1 MSDSVTWLAEGV
13 EGSDSRDRRR
23 HVRRAYVVTD
33 AAKDSVTVLAV
44 TGVPARGA
52 AHPSLAGCVVRERR
66 PRSLGNGFEWELD
79 VEYEFI
85 APTAEPPTPTTPTTP
100 KEVPT
105 DEPWEISQDYQ
116 EVETVATSLATAS
129 TPGGSLG
136 SAANPSV
143 NTAGEAFADPVTEP
157 VWCQVLTLEKNL
169 ASGSI
174 SPSTA
179 ESYQGSVNTASID
192 VAGVTVGVRCGWMRR
207 CVVQKRYYGDTP
219 TAYWRLRVEIVVYP
233 SAITTDIPVL
243 QVGYNQLVSTVLTPI
258 YGADGEP
265 LRVPS
270 LLDTNGAKTATPFW
284 KYYARSKR
292 VAWSG
297 LSLPNT
303 V

>member
-23 HVRRAYVVTD
+23 HVRRAYIVTD

-85 APTAEPPTPTTPTTP
+85 APTAEPPTPTNPTTP

-105 DEPWEISQDYQ
+105 DEPWEISQDYH
-116 EVETVATSLATAS
+116 EVEMVVASASYAT
-129 TPGGSLG
+129 TPGGSL
-136 SAANPSV
+136 SASANPSV
-143 NTAGEAFADPVTEP
+143 NPAGDTFSDPYTET

-174 SPSTA
+174 DPNTA
-179 ESYQGSVNTASID
+179 ESYQGSVNTAAID
-192 VAGVTVGVRCGWMRR
+192 VAGVPIGVRCGLMRR

-219 TAYWRLRVEIVVYP
+219 TPYWRLRVEIVVYP
-233 SAITTDIPVL
+233 SGITTDIPVL
-243 QVGYNQLVSTVLTPI
+243 QIGYRQLVVGVPVEIT
-258 YGADGEP
+258 GADGEP

-270 LLDTNGAKTATPFW
+270 KLDASGVVTATPYIRYFG
-284 KYYARSKR
+284 RSKR

-297 LSLPNT
+297 LSLPT
-303 V
+303 TA